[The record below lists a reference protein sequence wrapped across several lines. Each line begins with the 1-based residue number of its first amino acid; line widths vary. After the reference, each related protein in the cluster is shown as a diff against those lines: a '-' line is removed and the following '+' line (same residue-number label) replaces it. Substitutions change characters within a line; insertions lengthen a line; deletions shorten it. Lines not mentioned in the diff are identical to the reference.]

1 MRCLSESYCI
11 KESSDQN
18 SWYIAG
24 SLILFSVFLFA
35 KDENRQALATN
46 LIYTDVLLAS
56 NWQTSKQWERW
67 PMPLFISLAQT
78 LLCNRFWR
86 YTCVV
91 SAEVIT
97 LWTILQWKGSPLNYT
112 LDKFRAR
119 KSILHDNALAELND
133 CTGGLSHLW
142 PNAITFRTVI
152 TFRSSTT
159 MPPPKV
165 VCFLKLSEMSLVKRK
180 WIRETW

>member
-97 LWTILQWKGSPLNYT
+97 LWTILQGKGSPLNYT
-112 LDKFRAR
+112 LDKFRTR
-119 KSILHDNALAELND
+119 KSILWTVFLARFVWVCLKYNHKRYW
-133 CTGGLSHLW
+133 LSLFGQDGW
-142 PNAITFRTVI
+142 TLAQFFCCVFMDLDFVSVPRDAKI
-152 TFRSSTT
+152 
-159 MPPPKV
+159 
-165 VCFLKLSEMSLVKRK
+165 KRG
-180 WIRETW
+180 